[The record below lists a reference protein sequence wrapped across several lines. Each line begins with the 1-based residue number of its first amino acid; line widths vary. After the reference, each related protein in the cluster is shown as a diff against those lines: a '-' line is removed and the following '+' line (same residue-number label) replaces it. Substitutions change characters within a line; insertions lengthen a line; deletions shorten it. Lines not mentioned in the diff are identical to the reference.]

1 MRQYSNKIQIT
12 SNGICIKNITQSVNK
27 IVSQSEIKNGIINLS
42 ILNTTASLLIQ
53 EYADPDVLKDI
64 EIFFKKLVSLDEN
77 YIHSSEGLDDM
88 PAHIKAAL
96 TNSNLTLSIIDRSLQ
111 LGVWQGIYLFE
122 HRLNPQSRTIIHHFL
137 GEV

>member
-12 SNGICIKNITQSVNK
+12 SNGICIKNITESVKK

-53 EYADPDVLKDI
+53 ENADPDVLKDI
-64 EIFFKKLVSLDEN
+64 EIFFKKLVSMDEN
-77 YIHSSEGLDDM
+77 YNHSSEGLDDM
-88 PAHIKAAL
+88 PAHIKATL

-122 HRLNPQSRTIIHHFL
+122 HRIITKTRTVLVHIL
-137 GEV
+137 GS

>member
-1 MRQYSNKIQIT
+1 MRQYSNKIQMT

-53 EYADPDVLKDI
+53 ENADPDVLKDI
-64 EIFFKKLVSLDEN
+64 EIFFKKLVSMDEN
-77 YIHSSEGLDDM
+77 YNHSSEGLDDM

-96 TNSNLTLSIIDRSLQ
+96 TNSNLTLSIIDSSLQ

-122 HRLNPQSRTIIHHFL
+122 HRVITKTRTVLVHIL
-137 GEV
+137 GS

>member
-12 SNGICIKNITQSVNK
+12 SNGICIKNITQLVNK

-53 EYADPDVLKDI
+53 ENADPDVLKDI
-64 EIFFKKLVSLDEN
+64 EIFFKKLVSMDEN
-77 YIHSSEGLDDM
+77 YNHSSEGLDDM

-96 TNSNLTLSIIDRSLQ
+96 TNSNLTLSIIDSSLQ

-122 HRLNPQSRTIIHHFL
+122 HRIITKTRTVLVHIL
-137 GEV
+137 GS

>member
-1 MRQYSNKIQIT
+1 MRQYSNKIQMT

-53 EYADPDVLKDI
+53 ENADPDVLTDI
-64 EIFFKKLVSLDEN
+64 EIFFKKLVSMDEN
-77 YIHSSEGLDDM
+77 YNHSSEGLDDM
-88 PAHIKAAL
+88 PAHIKATL
-96 TNSNLTLSIIDRSLQ
+96 TNSNLTLSIIDSSLQ

-122 HRLNPQSRTIIHHFL
+122 HRIITKTRTVLVHIL
-137 GEV
+137 GS

>member
-1 MRQYSNKIQIT
+1 MRQYSNKIHIT

-53 EYADPDVLKDI
+53 ENADPDVLKDI
-64 EIFFKKLVSLDEN
+64 EIFFKKLVSMDEN
-77 YIHSSEGLDDM
+77 YNHSSEGLDDM

-96 TNSNLTLSIIDRSLQ
+96 TNSNLTLSIIDSSLQ

-122 HRLNPQSRTIIHHFL
+122 HRIITKTRTVLVHIL
-137 GEV
+137 GS

>member
-27 IVSQSEIKNGIINLS
+27 IVSQSKINNGIINLS

-53 EYADPDVLKDI
+53 ENADPDVLKDI
-64 EIFFKKLVSLDEN
+64 EIFFKKLVSMDEN
-77 YIHSSEGLDDM
+77 YNHSSEGLDDM

-96 TNSNLTLSIIDRSLQ
+96 TNSNLTLSIIDSSLQ

-122 HRLNPQSRTIIHHFL
+122 HRIITKTRTVLVHIL
-137 GEV
+137 GS

>member
-1 MRQYSNKIQIT
+1 MRQYSNKIQMT

-53 EYADPDVLKDI
+53 ENTDPDVLKDI
-64 EIFFKKLVSLDEN
+64 EIFFKKLVSMDEN
-77 YIHSSEGLDDM
+77 YNHSSEGLDDM
-88 PAHIKAAL
+88 PAHIKATL
-96 TNSNLTLSIIDRSLQ
+96 TNSNLTLSIIDSSLQ

-122 HRLNPQSRTIIHHFL
+122 HRKIKKTRTVLVHIL
-137 GEV
+137 GS

>member
-27 IVSQSEIKNGIINLS
+27 IISHSEIENGIINLS

-53 EYADPDVLKDI
+53 ENADLDVLKDI
-64 EIFFKKLVSLDEN
+64 EIFFKKLVSMDEN
-77 YIHSSEGLDDM
+77 YNHASEGLDDM
-88 PAHIKAAL
+88 PAHIKATL
-96 TNSNLTLSIIDRSLQ
+96 TNSNLTLSIIDSSLQ

-122 HRLNPQSRTIIHHFL
+122 HRVITKTRTVLVHIL
-137 GEV
+137 GS

>member
-53 EYADPDVLKDI
+53 ENTDPDVLKDI
-64 EIFFKKLVSLDEN
+64 EIFFKKLVSMDEN
-77 YIHSSEGLDDM
+77 YNHSSEGLDDM

-122 HRLNPQSRTIIHHFL
+122 HRIITKTRTVLVHIL
-137 GEV
+137 GS

>member
-53 EYADPDVLKDI
+53 ENTDPDVLKDI
-64 EIFFKKLVSLDEN
+64 EIFFKKLVSMDEN
-77 YIHSSEGLDDM
+77 YNHSSEGLDDM
-88 PAHIKAAL
+88 PAHIKATL
-96 TNSNLTLSIIDRSLQ
+96 TNSNLTLSIIDSSLQ

-122 HRLNPQSRTIIHHFL
+122 HRKIKKTRTVLVHIL
-137 GEV
+137 GS

>member
-27 IVSQSEIKNGIINLS
+27 IISHSEIENGIINLS

-53 EYADPDVLKDI
+53 ENADLDVLKDI
-64 EIFFKKLVSLDEN
+64 EIFFKKLVSMDEN
-77 YIHSSEGLDDM
+77 YNHSSEGLDDM
-88 PAHIKAAL
+88 PAHIKATL
-96 TNSNLTLSIIDRSLQ
+96 TNSNLTLSIIDSSLQ

-122 HRLNPQSRTIIHHFL
+122 HRVITKTRTVLVHIL
-137 GEV
+137 GS

>member
-53 EYADPDVLKDI
+53 ENAHPDVLTDI
-64 EIFFKKLVSLDEN
+64 EIFFKKLVSMDEN
-77 YIHSSEGLDDM
+77 YNHSSEGLDDM
-88 PAHIKAAL
+88 PAHIKATL
-96 TNSNLTLSIIDRSLQ
+96 TNSNLTLSIIDSSLQ

-122 HRLNPQSRTIIHHFL
+122 HRIITKTRTVLVHIL
-137 GEV
+137 GS

>member
-53 EYADPDVLKDI
+53 ENADPDVLKDI
-64 EIFFKKLVSLDEN
+64 EVFFKKLVSMDEN
-77 YIHSSEGLDDM
+77 YNHSSEGLDDM

-96 TNSNLTLSIIDRSLQ
+96 TNSNLTLSIIDSSLQ

-122 HRLNPQSRTIIHHFL
+122 HRLITKTRTVLVHIL
-137 GEV
+137 GS

>member
-12 SNGICIKNITQSVNK
+12 SNGICIKNITQLVNK

-53 EYADPDVLKDI
+53 ENTDPDVLKDI
-64 EIFFKKLVSLDEN
+64 EIFFKKLVSMDEN
-77 YIHSSEGLDDM
+77 YNHSSEGLDDM

-96 TNSNLTLSIIDRSLQ
+96 TNSNLTLSIIDSSLQ

-122 HRLNPQSRTIIHHFL
+122 HRKIKKTRTVLVHIL
-137 GEV
+137 GS